1 MYRLY
6 RLNCSVEKHDLSKFD
21 KPRVILN
28 LIDGFFDMNT
38 IHFHESTKA
47 KDNSAYVVE
56 KEALFKDKL

>member
-47 KDNSAYVVE
+47 KDNSAYVV
-56 KEALFKDKL
+56 